1 MTSPTLATIIAGV
14 VLWYR
19 RYHGKHMRILLWLT
33 LWFPPQLSNHSQ
45 VKCFQLCICA
55 QIHINVLYSS
65 TLKGTWNRTGYI
77 KVFTVW
83 LINAEDLSNW
93 QFNDLCYRHTTF
105 SVFQTWIKKCQLAIM
120 CHTNIVEWHDSN
132 RWMSWWESCTPSN
145 LKATKSSCIIQ
156 HWSTALRWVNYT

>member
-65 TLKGTWNRTGYI
+65 TLKGIWNRTGYI

-105 SVFQTWIKKCQLAIM
+105 SVFQTWIKK
-120 CHTNIVEWHDSN
+120 N
-132 RWMSWWESCTPSN
+132 
-145 LKATKSSCIIQ
+145 
-156 HWSTALRWVNYT
+156 VNYHCLNICFSQHNRVIVAVKIFLLKMPTGYNVSH